1 VSAWTWQ
8 RRAARVVLLDQQGR
22 VLLLNNLDP
31 ADATKAPWWEI
42 PGGGVDPGETSEEA
56 ALREL
61 REETGLVAD
70 LGPCVWTQQTEYDF
84 GGYHF
89 QNDERIHVAW
99 CDGGEARPAHLEY
112 LEAMAYLG
120 HRWWELGE
128 LLSSDVPV
136 LPVRLREFLPDL
148 VAGRLPTE
156 PVDIG
161 HTGREP

>member
-1 VSAWTWQ
+1 MSAWTWQ
-8 RRAARVVLLDQQGR
+8 RRAARVVLLDRLGR
-22 VLLLNNLDP
+22 VLLLNNQDP
-31 ADATKAPWWEI
+31 ADSSKGPWWEI
-42 PGGGVDPGETSEEA
+42 PGGGVDPGETSEQA

-61 REETGLVAD
+61 HEETGIAAE

-112 LEAMAYLG
+112 LEALAYLG
-120 HRWWELGE
+120 HRWWELDE

-148 VAGRLPTE
+148 VAGRLPQE

-161 HTGREP
+161 HTGREL